1 MRILIVVFVLFA
13 LLAAC
18 SAPAEPVEVT
28 REVTRV
34 VEVAGPTAV
43 PVEVTRLVEVTREVP
58 VTVEVTRVVKER
70 FEVTVVATPTMPPMP
85 QTFLEISGEGDAI
98 TDNLEWGACEK
109 AVFTWDAPGSRNII
123 IHLWKPHADRS
134 VLMANDIAPANGK
147 VLQPLAGGVYYFEI
161 TARGSSWT
169 ITGECLD

>member
-1 MRILIVVFVLFA
+1 MRVLIAVLVLFLA
-13 LLAAC
+13 LAAC
-18 SAPAEPVEVT
+18 SSPAVPTEPVEVT
-28 REVTRV
+28 RI

-43 PVEVTRLVEVTREVP
+43 PIEVTRLVEVISEVP

-70 FEVTVVATPTMPPMP
+70 VEVTVVATPTMPPMP
-85 QTFLEISGEGDAI
+85 VTFLEISGEGDAI
-98 TDNLEWGACEK
+98 TDNFEWGACEK

-123 IHLWKPHADRS
+123 IHLWKPHADNS

-161 TARGSSWT
+161 TARASSWA